1 MEQSLTKKQL
11 TWRQKHIDRFY
22 SNKEFTDNKELIN
35 MVFDEVWYYKVKCKH
50 CGMTYITSYSR
61 IMMCPKD
68 SPCTKKKLSNSQI
81 ERYKDPIQ
89 REKTR
94 QQLTSIPFTEE
105 RKHNISQGLL
115 NHYKN
120 ESPESKS
127 KRIERSKSYWN
138 SQPQEYKDNFSNLV
152 RTGLSTMTP
161 QSKQQH
167 QQRLSQSRKEYLSTI
182 DTNKM
187 YQNSLGNYYKNLTNE
202 QRTHLREAKQITW
215 NNHSQEDK
223 LRISTNARNKRL
235 EYLYKDHPN
244 IYLIRNKDY
253 LESIIDS
260 FSTKPTLYDLESKL
274 GMSWQNFIA
283 RLEEFELLDKLMYS
297 KRHDSIFQQEVQ
309 QFIKSLNIPY
319 QHNVHSV
326 LSNKRLE
333 LDIYIPSHNLAIECN
348 GLYYH
353 YYPVKDKDYHY
364 NKSRLCE
371 ERGIRLIH
379 IWENEWYN
387 ERQQP
392 ILKSIIKNALGLTS
406 TKVYARNT
414 YCSVE
419 PSASLKDF
427 VNQNNIAGFRGGKFA
442 ITLRDK
448 HTNEL
453 LMCYIIGNAYF
464 GKGKYQ
470 YEVIRGATKLD
481 TTVIGGA
488 SKIWHYFIDNYEPQ
502 SCVYY
507 IDYNYFNG
515 NSLPNLGLQ
524 FITSQPG
531 FKNWFILTNEV
542 LNRDP
547 QHHKEISELV
557 KRGLVREIYTAG
569 TKVYLYTKEKHND

>member
-1 MEQSLTKKQL
+1 MIYYTNNIYINKK
-11 TWRQKHIDRFY
+11 IDAFY
-22 SNKEFTDNKELIN
+22 ADKVLSSQKELLD
-35 MVFDEVWYYKVKCKH
+35 VYKQDDRYVYKVKCNK
-50 CGMTYITSYSR
+50 CGDIRITHSL
-61 IMMCPKD
+61 KD
-68 SPCTKKKLSNSQI
+68 CYVCSKQSQC
-81 ERYKDPIQ
+81 YKDKMSKTINDSKLFKESRQKIKENWTSEKSIEHRKRIQ
-89 REKTR
+89 EGWTKEKRLLQSKIEKNYWGSLSDELKKDHSTKTKIGMPKHGTSDFFKMKSKQSDSLR
-94 QQLTSIPFTEE
+94 SLRIALHPNLSILYDKDKLYNYLTSLDHQPSLSELSEFFG
-105 RKHNISQGLL
+105 IS
-115 NHYKN
+115 NHYIVDYIKT
-120 ESPESKS
+120 
-127 KRIERSKSYWN
+127 
-138 SQPQEYKDNFSNLV
+138 SNL
-152 RTGLSTMTP
+152 L
-161 QSKQQH
+161 
-167 QQRLSQSRKEYLSTI
+167 
-182 DTNKM
+182 
-187 YQNSLGNYYKNLTNE
+187 
-202 QRTHLREAKQITW
+202 
-215 NNHSQEDK
+215 
-223 LRISTNARNKRL
+223 
-235 EYLYKDHPN
+235 
-244 IYLIRNKDY
+244 YLINY
-253 LESIIDS
+253 EE
-260 FSTKPTLYDLESKL
+260 PTASLF
-274 GMSWQNFIA
+274 Q
-283 RLEEFELLDKLMYS
+283 LDV
-297 KRHDSIFQQEVQ
+297 EA
-309 QFIKSLNIPY
+309 FIKSLNIPY

-371 ERGIRLIH
+371 EKGIRLIH

-531 FKNWFILTNEV
+531 FKNWFILTDEV

-557 KRGLVREIYTAG
+557 KRGLVREIYNAG
-569 TKVYLYTKEKHND
+569 TKVYLYTKEKHNN